1 MHKLSTALWVAFL
14 LLLPAF
20 AFAQGTRGTLTG
32 SVTDPT
38 GALVPEATITIT
50 EMKTGVT
57 TTVASSSAGYYRTS
71 VPPGTYRLEAKKEGF
86 KTAVAENIVVP
97 VAQVVDIPFTLQV
110 GNVAESVTV
119 TSEAPLLTTAS
130 SELGNNITPQ
140 EFATLPI
147 ALDDGGRQL

>member
-1 MHKLSTALWVAFL
+1 MRKFSKALGVALL

-32 SVTDPT
+32 TVTDPT

-57 TTVASSSAGYYRTS
+57 TAGASSSAGYYRTS

-97 VAQVVDIPFTLQV
+97 VAQVVTIDFTLQV
-110 GNVAESVTV
+110 VIQ
-119 TSEAPLLTTAS
+119 LLVCH
-130 SELGNNITPQ
+130 L
-140 EFATLPI
+140 
-147 ALDDGGRQL
+147 RQLTLIKNS